1 MRVLIINIFIYIGA
15 VLLSTARD
23 LSKDKGESWND
34 WLKKVNVLD

>member
-1 MRVLIINIFIYIGA
+1 MRVFIINILIFVGA
-15 VLLSTARD
+15 FLLSCARD